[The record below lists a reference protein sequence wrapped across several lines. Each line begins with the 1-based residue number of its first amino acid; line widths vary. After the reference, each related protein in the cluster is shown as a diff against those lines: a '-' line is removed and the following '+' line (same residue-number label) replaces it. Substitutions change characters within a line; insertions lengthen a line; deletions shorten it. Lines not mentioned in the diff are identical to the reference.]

1 MYLRIDSRDGT
12 PIYKQIARE
21 IRHAV
26 ALGAL
31 KPQDRL
37 PSVREL
43 AQQLTVNPNT
53 VAKAYR
59 ELEHQGLVEARHGSG
74 SFVRDR
80 AVALSMAERRGIVAH
95 LIDEALLE
103 ARHLQL
109 PERALA
115 ALVQERLE
123 RLETLERREATK
135 P

>member
-21 IRHAV
+21 VRHAV

-43 AQQLTVNPNT
+43 ALQLTVNPNT

-80 AVALSMAERRGIVAH
+80 AVSLSMEERRGIVAH
-95 LIDEALLE
+95 LIDDALLE

-109 PERALA
+109 PEGAVR
-115 ALVQERLE
+115 ALVQERLA
-123 RLETLERREATK
+123 RLGDAEHQASTGT
-135 P
+135 